1 MAINFFSENNFKF
14 NKKRITSKWLKQV
27 ISQYQKIPGEVSFI
41 FCSDDQLLEINKKF
55 LKHFYYTDVITFN
68 YNEGDIISGDIYISI
83 DRIIENAKEF
93 NETFHWELNRVMVH
107 GVLHLLGFNDKEESE
122 RERMHELENIHLKEL
137 Q

>member
-1 MAINFFSENNFKF
+1 MAINFFSENNFRF

-93 NETFHWELNRVMVH
+93 NETFHWELNRVIVH
-107 GVLHLLGFNDKEESE
+107 GVLHLLGFNDKEDSE
-122 RERMHELENIHLKEL
+122 RERMHELENKHLKEL